1 MEALGLPQISSE
13 NLLNY
18 SPSNWSQWSTWFL
31 DYSQFQFGS
40 LAVGKLRKIGGKKS
54 NEYREGISQKD
65 QDNKYFDI
73 GFTPLVLRLRCLQ
86 MSEVLSFES
95 A

>member
-40 LAVGKLRKIGGKKS
+40 LAV
-54 NEYREGISQKD
+54 
-65 QDNKYFDI
+65 
-73 GFTPLVLRLRCLQ
+73 VLRTQKLIDPQKGKEELFSLLR
-86 MSEVLSFES
+86 
-95 A
+95 